1 MSTNSVPASTSSPI
15 PEPGPEAPVRPPRI
29 CIPQGP
35 HPTRAYGV
43 IVDWECMCRW
53 GALSYKRF
61 YGEDP
66 MQMPRRERDKAIL
79 RVHGTTIRVLPHR
92 VYLAVTTLPRLERSL
107 IYMGSSRQ
115 WLFVF
120 RDNSS
125 YESLHV
131 HIDMEDVRA
140 VKKFLG
146 VEHERAQWYYVMVGW
161 CVVLLTLYAFT
172 SNLSLSCICR
182 SIDISIREGTSAFI
196 IWVCQSC
203 GKLCQYRS

>member
-1 MSTNSVPASTSSPI
+1 
-15 PEPGPEAPVRPPRI
+15 
-29 CIPQGP
+29 
-35 HPTRAYGV
+35 
-43 IVDWECMCRW
+43 
-53 GALSYKRF
+53 
-61 YGEDP
+61 

-131 HIDMEDVRA
+131 HIDMEDV
-140 VKKFLG
+140 
-146 VEHERAQWYYVMVGW
+146 
-161 CVVLLTLYAFT
+161 
-172 SNLSLSCICR
+172 
-182 SIDISIREGTSAFI
+182 
-196 IWVCQSC
+196 
-203 GKLCQYRS
+203 

>member
-1 MSTNSVPASTSSPI
+1 MSTNSVAASTSSPV

-92 VYLAVTTLPRLERSL
+92 VYLAVPTLPRLERSL

-161 CVVLLTLYAFT
+161 CVVLLPLCAFT
-172 SNLSLSCICR
+172 SNLSL
-182 SIDISIREGTSAFI
+182 
-196 IWVCQSC
+196 
-203 GKLCQYRS
+203 

>member
-1 MSTNSVPASTSSPI
+1 
-15 PEPGPEAPVRPPRI
+15 
-29 CIPQGP
+29 
-35 HPTRAYGV
+35 
-43 IVDWECMCRW
+43 
-53 GALSYKRF
+53 
-61 YGEDP
+61 
-66 MQMPRRERDKAIL
+66 MQMPRRERDKAIM

-92 VYLAVTTLPRLERSL
+92 VYLAVPTLPRLERSL

-161 CVVLLTLYAFT
+161 CVVLLPLCAFS

-182 SIDISIREGTSAFI
+182 SIDISIPGNIDIHHPVLSVVPKAMSVLHLFVRSCWLMPIFAGYRYAFI
-196 IWVCQSC
+196 CTCILRMEF
-203 GKLCQYRS
+203 GLRSL